1 MGLSGGYQVAG
12 RVCRIG
18 RHQLLSRSRD
28 CHYPASAAIRHY
40 AEWVIRKD
48 SLSCQTFYSNNRYLT
63 YKLHGFKTGFWS
75 KVWLQPLLIY
85 ALKFTEYN
93 KTRTGKKMPRCPPN
107 IWNLDSGFRNIFA
120 KC

>member
-63 YKLHGFKTGFWS
+63 STQTRYVYLYMGPNIKGFK
-75 KVWLQPLLIY
+75 
-85 ALKFTEYN
+85 
-93 KTRTGKKMPRCPPN
+93 C
-107 IWNLDSGFRNIFA
+107 
-120 KC
+120 

>member
-28 CHYPASAAIRHY
+28 SHYPASAAIRHY

-48 SLSCQTFYSNNRYLT
+48 SLSCQTFYSNNRYIT
-63 YKLHGFKTGFWS
+63 
-75 KVWLQPLLIY
+75 
-85 ALKFTEYN
+85 FT
-93 KTRTGKKMPRCPPN
+93 
-107 IWNLDSGFRNIFA
+107 
-120 KC
+120 